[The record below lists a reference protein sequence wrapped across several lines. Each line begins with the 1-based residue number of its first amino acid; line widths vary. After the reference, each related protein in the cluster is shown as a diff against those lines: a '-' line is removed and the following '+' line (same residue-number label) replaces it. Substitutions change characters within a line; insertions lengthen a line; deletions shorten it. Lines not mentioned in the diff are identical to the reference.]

1 VVAPLAIT
9 PMTLFEKIES
19 DMKDAMRAKEEAKL
33 STLRLLR
40 SALKNKQIDTDHP
53 MTEDEVLAVV
63 KMTVKQ
69 YKDALNDFESAGRTD
84 LAEKQKS
91 EIEQLEAYLPAQMS
105 DEDIDVIVKRIV
117 AEQGATQ
124 KDAGKLM
131 GVVMK
136 EIAGRADG
144 TRVKEAVQ
152 RALAV

>member
-1 VVAPLAIT
+1 
-9 PMTLFEKIES
+9 MTLLEQIEF
-19 DMKDAMRAKEEAKL
+19 DTKEAMKAKAEAKL
-33 STLRLLR
+33 STLRMLR

-63 KMTVKQ
+63 KTTVKQ

-91 EIEQLEAYLPAQMS
+91 EIEQLEAYLPAQMF
-105 DEDIDVIVKRIV
+105 DADIDAIVKRIV
-117 AEQGATQ
+117 TEQNATQ
-124 KDAGKLM
+124 KDMGKLM

-144 TRVKEAVQ
+144 TRVKEALQ
-152 RALAV
+152 RALTV